1 MVPIQSSLTVTL
13 PMSKGS
19 HHDHN
24 PFPGDL
30 PNIIRFNE
38 KVRLKSGYLYSYV
51 CHFGVGGGSGI
62 SAAAKEDQYSC
73 Q

>member
-1 MVPIQSSLTVTL
+1 
-13 PMSKGS
+13 MSKGS

-38 KVRLKSGYLYSYV
+38 KVGLKSSYLYSYV
-51 CHFGVGGGSGI
+51 CHVGLGGSSGI
-62 SAAAKEDQYSC
+62 TAEAKEDQYSC